1 MQDFRTADLRAAS
14 ERFAHEIICLGL
26 DVGMKTATETAE
38 IQKPKTT
45 HLFGEYLVLKG
56 VLTRLQLGKALDE
69 QRRFGGRLGEVLIH
83 LNLMTEEQVTQM
95 LADHLS
101 MEYVRFDDIS
111 KINLNIARMFDES
124 ISKRFCLV
132 GIGEVDGRIVVAMA
146 DPLNVIA
153 IDTITL
159 KIKRPIKVVIGSAQ
173 DIRRAIEII
182 YHGSDVEEQRLR
194 ELVQCEV
201 SRFDQS
207 EDEKVESILEETSDA
222 GTDNEAEA
230 TKAPVIR
237 FVDLL
242 LSQAVK
248 SRASDVHIEPQEK
261 TMMIRMR
268 IDGILRDMVPPARNM
283 QKAVLTRIK
292 ILSNLDIAERRLP
305 QDGRLKIRA
314 SNRDIDVRVSTLPTI
329 YGEKIVMRI
338 LDTAGASHNL
348 DKLGIEPQ
356 LFAVLKN
363 ALAQPH
369 GIMIVTGPTGS
380 GKSTT
385 LYACLNHLRDPTM
398 NITTVE
404 DPVEYRLEGI
414 NQVQVKSDI
423 NLTFAA
429 CLRSILRQD
438 PDIVLIGEI
447 RDKETVE
454 IAIKASL
461 TGHLVLSTFHTN
473 DAPSAITRLINMG
486 IEPYLLSSSLN
497 LIIAQRLV
505 RKICE
510 KCKEPTTLSEQ
521 VLKRLKIDP
530 ARVKDA
536 NLCHGKGCSA
546 CGNTGYHGRL
556 PIFEFLVMDHEMR
569 DLVTATANEAQLRAA
584 SRKKGYGGLLESGV
598 TKMLQGLTTAEEV
611 LGVTFSDDIGDIGIE
626 QEAAVDGT
634 GK

>member
-1 MQDFRTADLRAAS
+1 
-14 ERFAHEIICLGL
+14 
-26 DVGMKTATETAE
+26 MKAVPETAE

-45 HLFGEYLVLKG
+45 HLFGEYLVSKG
-56 VLTRLQLGKALDE
+56 ALTHLQLSKALDE
-69 QRRFGGRLGEVLIH
+69 QRRFGGRLGETLIR
-83 LNLMTEEQVTQM
+83 LSLMTEEQVTQM

-173 DIRRAIEII
+173 EIRRAIEII

-207 EDEKVESILEETSDA
+207 EDERVESILEETSDA

-261 TMMIRMR
+261 SMMIRMR

-338 LDTAGASHNL
+338 LDTAGVSHNL

-404 DPVEYRLEGI
+404 DPVEYRLAGI

-530 ARVKDA
+530 ARIKDA
-536 NLCHGKGCSA
+536 NLCRGKGCNA

-569 DLVTATANEAQLRAA
+569 DLVTATATEAQLRAVA
-584 SRKKGYGGLLESGV
+584 RKKGYGGLLESGV
-598 TKMLQGLTTAEEV
+598 IKMLQGLTTAEEV

-626 QEAAVDGT
+626 QEERGIAAVEGT

>member
-1 MQDFRTADLRAAS
+1 MG
-14 ERFAHEIICLGL
+14 LG
-26 DVGMKTATETAE
+26 VGMKAVPETSD

-45 HLFGEYLVLKG
+45 HLFGEYLVSKG
-56 VLTRLQLGKALDE
+56 VLTRLQLSKALEE
-69 QRRFGGRLGEVLIH
+69 QRRFGGRLGEALIR
-83 LNLMTEEQVTQM
+83 LSMMTEEQVTQM
-95 LADHLS
+95 LAEHLS
-101 MEYVRFDDIS
+101 MEYVHFDDIS

-173 DIRRAIEII
+173 EIRRAIEII

-207 EDEKVESILEETSDA
+207 EDERVESILEETSDA

-261 TMMIRMR
+261 SMMIRMR

-283 QKAVLTRIK
+283 QNAVLTRIK

-305 QDGRLKIRA
+305 QDGRLKIKA

-404 DPVEYRLEGI
+404 DPVEYRLAGI
-414 NQVQVKSDI
+414 NQVQVKSEID
-423 NLTFAA
+423 LTFAA

-510 KCKEPTTLSEQ
+510 KCKEPATLSEQ

-530 ARVKDA
+530 ARIKDA
-536 NLCHGKGCSA
+536 NLCHGKGCNA

-569 DLVTATANEAQLRAA
+569 DLVTACANEAQLRAA
-584 SRKKGYGGLLESGV
+584 ARKKGYGGLLESGV
-598 TKMLQGLTTAEEV
+598 IKMLQGLTTAEEV

-626 QEAAVDGT
+626 QEEKVIAAVEGT

>member
-1 MQDFRTADLRAAS
+1 MKAAP
-14 ERFAHEIICLGL
+14 
-26 DVGMKTATETAE
+26 ETSVME
-38 IQKPKTT
+38 KPKTT
-45 HLFGEYLVLKG
+45 HLFGEFLVSKG
-56 VLTRLQLGKALDE
+56 VLTRVQLSKVLDE
-69 QRRFGGRLGEVLIH
+69 QRRLGGRLGEAIIR
-83 LNLMTEEQVTQM
+83 LNMMTEEQVTQA
-95 LADHLS
+95 LAEHLS
-101 MEYVRFDDIS
+101 MEYFHFDDIS
-111 KINLNIARMFDES
+111 KINMNIARMFDEAV
-124 ISKRFCLV
+124 SKRFCLV
-132 GIGEVDGRIVVAMA
+132 GIGEADGRIVVAMA

-159 KIKRPIKVVIGSAQ
+159 KIKRPIKVVIGSAPE
-173 DIRRAIEII
+173 IRKAIEII

-194 ELVQCEV
+194 ELVQTEGD
-201 SRFDQS
+201 RFDRDA
-207 EDEKVESILEETSDA
+207 DEKVESILEEAADGDSDSEEAA
-222 GTDNEAEA
+222 G
-230 TKAPVIR
+230 KAPVIQ

-261 TMMIRMR
+261 TMVIRMR

-283 QKAVLTRIK
+283 QGAVLARIK

-305 QDGRLKIRA
+305 QDGRLKIRTA
-314 SNRDIDVRVSTLPTI
+314 SRDIDVRVSTLPTI

-338 LDTAGASHNL
+338 LDTAGTSHNI
-348 DKLGIEPQ
+348 DKLGIEPE
-356 LFAVLKN
+356 LLAVLKN
-363 ALAQPH
+363 ALNQPH

-385 LYACLNHLRDPTM
+385 LYACLNHLKDPTV

-404 DPVEYRLEGI
+404 DPVEYRLAGI
-414 NQVQVKSDI
+414 NQVQVKPEI
-423 NLTFAA
+423 ELTFAS

-497 LIIAQRLV
+497 LVVAQRLV
-505 RKICE
+505 RKICD
-510 KCKEPTTLSEQ
+510 KCKEPTALSEQ
-521 VLKRLKIDP
+521 VLKRLQVAPEKLKN
-530 ARVKDA
+530 AK
-536 NLCHGKGCSA
+536 LCHGKGCSA

-569 DLVTATANEAQLRAA
+569 ELVTAAATESQLRAA

-598 TKMLQGLTTAEEV
+598 IKMLQGLTTAEEV
-611 LGVTFSDDIGDIGIE
+611 LGVTFSEDIGDVGAE
-626 QEAAVDGT
+626 QEGQTVVISET
-634 GK
+634 PGK

>member
-1 MQDFRTADLRAAS
+1 MKAAP
-14 ERFAHEIICLGL
+14 
-26 DVGMKTATETAE
+26 ETSDME
-38 IQKPKTT
+38 KPKTT
-45 HLFGEYLVLKG
+45 HLFGEFLVFKG
-56 VLTRLQLGKALDE
+56 VLTHLQLSKVVDE
-69 QRRFGGRLGEVLIH
+69 QRRFGGRLGEAIVR
-83 LNLMTEEQVTQM
+83 LNMMTEEQVTQA
-95 LADHLS
+95 LAEHLS
-101 MEYVRFDDIS
+101 MEYVHFDDIS
-111 KINLNIARMFDES
+111 KINMNVARMFDEA

-132 GIGEVDGRIVVAMA
+132 GIGEADGRIVVAMA

-159 KIKRPIKVVIGSAQ
+159 KIKRPIKVVIGSAHE
-173 DIRRAIEII
+173 IRKAIEII

-194 ELVQCEV
+194 ELVQTEGD
-201 SRFDQS
+201 RFDRDA
-207 EDEKVESILEETSDA
+207 DEKVESILEEAADGDNDSEEEA
-222 GTDNEAEA
+222 G
-230 TKAPVIR
+230 KAPVIR

-283 QKAVLTRIK
+283 QGAVLARIK
-292 ILSNLDIAERRLP
+292 ILANLNIAERRLP
-305 QDGRLKIRA
+305 QDGRLKIRT
-314 SNRDIDVRVSTLPTI
+314 SSRDIDVRVSTLPTI

-338 LDTAGASHNL
+338 LDTAGTSHNI
-348 DKLGIEPQ
+348 DKLGIEPE
-356 LFAVLKN
+356 LLAVLKN
-363 ALAQPH
+363 ALNQPH

-385 LYACLNHLRDPTM
+385 LYACLNHLKDPTV

-404 DPVEYRLEGI
+404 DPVEYRLAGI
-414 NQVQVKSDI
+414 NQVQVKPEID
-423 NLTFAA
+423 LTFAS

-497 LIIAQRLV
+497 LVVAQRLV
-505 RKICE
+505 RKICD
-510 KCKEPTTLSEQ
+510 KCKEPATLSEQ
-521 VLKRLKIDP
+521 VLKRLKVDP
-530 ARVKDA
+530 AKLKDA
-536 NLCHGKGCSA
+536 KLCHGKGCPA

-556 PIFEFLVMDHEMR
+556 PIFEFLVMDHELR
-569 DLVTATANEAQLRAA
+569 ELVTATATESQLRAV

-598 TKMLQGLTTAEEV
+598 IKMLQGLTTAEEV
-611 LGVTFSDDIGDIGIE
+611 LGVTFSEDIGDIGVE
-626 QEAAVDGT
+626 QKGQTVVISET
-634 GK
+634 PEK